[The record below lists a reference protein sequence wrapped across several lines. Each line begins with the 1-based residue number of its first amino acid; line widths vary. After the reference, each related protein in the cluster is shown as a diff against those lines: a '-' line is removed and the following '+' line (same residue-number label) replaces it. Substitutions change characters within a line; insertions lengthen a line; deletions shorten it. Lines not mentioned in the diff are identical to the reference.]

1 MSRQKIVLLACGSF
15 NPPHFLHA
23 RIFEIAKNYLR
34 SQKIDSVQ
42 GWLSPVSDGYG
53 KPGLVSSHH
62 RVEMCCL
69 LTSTSDW
76 LSVST
81 WESENPKW
89 TPTVLSVEY
98 HADKAKTEL
107 NAGLRLLVGA
117 DFLESFSVP
126 GLWADD
132 DVERIAKIGIIAIS
146 RNGIDSTAVLD
157 GHPVL
162 KNHKGNILLIKDE
175 IQNNISST
183 TIRASLRNGDS
194 IRYLTTC
201 NVADYLI
208 QNDLYNEESEKKERV
223 LYNVKVFVKKES

>member
-1 MSRQKIVLLACGSF
+1 MR
-15 NPPHFLHA
+15 
-23 RIFEIAKNYLR
+23 
-34 SQKIDSVQ
+34 
-42 GWLSPVSDGYG
+42 
-53 KPGLVSSHH
+53 VSSHH
-62 RVEMCCL
+62 RVEMCRL

-98 HADKAKTEL
+98 HAEKAKSEFD
-107 NAGLRLLVGA
+107 AGLRLLGSTFIQNLGLTLCSVGA

-183 TIRASLRNGDS
+183 TIR
-194 IRYLTTC
+194 
-201 NVADYLI
+201 
-208 QNDLYNEESEKKERV
+208 
-223 LYNVKVFVKKES
+223 

>member
-1 MSRQKIVLLACGSF
+1 MR
-15 NPPHFLHA
+15 
-23 RIFEIAKNYLR
+23 
-34 SQKIDSVQ
+34 
-42 GWLSPVSDGYG
+42 
-53 KPGLVSSHH
+53 VSSHH
-62 RVEMCCL
+62 RVEMCRL

-98 HADKAKTEL
+98 HAEKAKSEFD
-107 NAGLRLLVGA
+107 AGLRLLGWTLIQNVSLTLSSVGA

-183 TIRASLRNGDS
+183 TIR
-194 IRYLTTC
+194 
-201 NVADYLI
+201 
-208 QNDLYNEESEKKERV
+208 
-223 LYNVKVFVKKES
+223 

>member
-1 MSRQKIVLLACGSF
+1 MR
-15 NPPHFLHA
+15 
-23 RIFEIAKNYLR
+23 
-34 SQKIDSVQ
+34 
-42 GWLSPVSDGYG
+42 
-53 KPGLVSSHH
+53 VSSHH
-62 RVEMCCL
+62 RVEMCRL

-98 HADKAKTEL
+98 HAEKAKSEFD
-107 NAGLRLLVGA
+107 AGLRLLGWTLIQNSGLILSSVGA

-183 TIRASLRNGDS
+183 TIR
-194 IRYLTTC
+194 
-201 NVADYLI
+201 
-208 QNDLYNEESEKKERV
+208 
-223 LYNVKVFVKKES
+223 

>member
-1 MSRQKIVLLACGSF
+1 MR
-15 NPPHFLHA
+15 
-23 RIFEIAKNYLR
+23 
-34 SQKIDSVQ
+34 
-42 GWLSPVSDGYG
+42 
-53 KPGLVSSHH
+53 VSSHH
-62 RVEMCCL
+62 RVEMCRL

-98 HADKAKTEL
+98 HAEKAKSEFD
-107 NAGLRLLVGA
+107 AGLRLLGKFFRISVSLTSRSVGA
-117 DFLESFSVP
+117 DFLESFTVP
-126 GLWADD
+126 GLWADA

-183 TIRASLRNGDS
+183 TIR
-194 IRYLTTC
+194 
-201 NVADYLI
+201 
-208 QNDLYNEESEKKERV
+208 
-223 LYNVKVFVKKES
+223 

>member
-1 MSRQKIVLLACGSF
+1 MR
-15 NPPHFLHA
+15 
-23 RIFEIAKNYLR
+23 
-34 SQKIDSVQ
+34 
-42 GWLSPVSDGYG
+42 
-53 KPGLVSSHH
+53 VSSHH
-62 RVEMCCL
+62 RVEMCRL

-98 HADKAKTEL
+98 HAEKAKSEFD
-107 NAGLRLLVGA
+107 AGLRLLGRLLGFLSSFFYPILSSVGA

-162 KNHKGNILLIKDE
+162 KNHKGNILLIQDE

-183 TIRASLRNGDS
+183 TIR
-194 IRYLTTC
+194 
-201 NVADYLI
+201 
-208 QNDLYNEESEKKERV
+208 
-223 LYNVKVFVKKES
+223 